1 MIGTSFLYIGP
12 LLSPFLL
19 ALITAYNAGNCR
31 KKLIFYVHWCVCERE
46 RERERGCVG
55 NRSKSN
61 ILEWCSCL
69 LVENLKLVEFL
80 AQSVDNMSFGWLFQ
94 HWKF

>member
-1 MIGTSFLYIGP
+1 MIGTSFLYKP

-31 KKLIFYVHWCVCERE
+31 KKIDFLCSLMCVCERE
-46 RERERGCVG
+46 RETEKERGCVG

-61 ILEWCSCL
+61 ILE
-69 LVENLKLVEFL
+69 
-80 AQSVDNMSFGWLFQ
+80 
-94 HWKF
+94 

>member
-31 KKLIFYVHWCVCERE
+31 KKLIFYVH
-46 RERERGCVG
+46 
-55 NRSKSN
+55 
-61 ILEWCSCL
+61 
-69 LVENLKLVEFL
+69 
-80 AQSVDNMSFGWLFQ
+80 
-94 HWKF
+94 